1 MLVAPH
7 FGHSQF
13 WVLPAEDYW
22 ALQLPRPTKRS
33 LSECKIAVWSEQP
46 GFPVGAEVRAAIDKV
61 TAGASTAP
69 IACMRL
75 LSVGSDFLL
84 LGAALVKCGATV
96 DGAAR
101 PDFDGAESHRLYLQL
116 LGCTNASKDSFEEGR
131 VWERHNASPE
141 AEERLAAVGGRLWEI
156 EDNDFIVEHSI
167 TQTCT
172 FHAACIEDCIH
183 SRNAN
188 LLAAAVRRPSVLRR
202 KREAKRPARQV
213 GGVLPRR
220 RR

>member
-1 MLVAPH
+1 M
-7 FGHSQF
+7 
-13 WVLPAEDYW
+13 
-22 ALQLPRPTKRS
+22 
-33 LSECKIAVWSEQP
+33 WSEQP

-61 TAGASTAP
+61 TAGKLWTA
-69 IACMRL
+69 CKRL
-75 LSVGSDFLL
+75 LSVASELPL
-84 LGAALVKCGATV
+84 LGAALTKCGATV

-156 EDNDFIVEHSI
+156 EDNDFIVEHSVS
-167 TQTCT
+167 QTCR
-172 FHAACIEDCIH
+172 FRAACSGFVKHCVH

-188 LLAAAVRRPSVLRR
+188 LLDLLAARRPSVLRR
-202 KREAKRPARQV
+202 KREEERPARQV
-213 GGVLPRR
+213 GGVLSRR
-220 RR
+220 RRYASRHDTTEPR